1 MPFERFIP
9 PDKQKPPQ
17 VSIKRTGTITF
28 YKSWMAAHGLGKTS
42 HVILFF
48 DPSKKLVGVRA
59 AHDGKEEGAMK
70 LTQRKRVCSV
80 RARQFF
86 EKYRIRIERTSRYPL
101 SHDKGAAMAVI
112 DLRALKRRP
121 GRRRKAA

>member
-1 MPFERFIP
+1 MPFEKFVP
-9 PDKQKPPQ
+9 PDRQKPPQ

-28 YKSWMAAHGLGKTS
+28 YKAWMAAHGMGKAS

-48 DPSKKLVGVRA
+48 DPGKKLVGVKA
-59 AHDGKEEGAMK
+59 ARDGKEEGAMK
-70 LTQRKRVCSV
+70 LTHRKRVSSV

-86 EKYRIRIERTSRYPL
+86 DKYRIKLERTSRYPL

-112 DLRALKRRP
+112 DLRGIKRQP

>member
-1 MPFERFIP
+1 MPFEKFVP
-9 PDKQKPPQ
+9 PDREKPPQ

-28 YKSWMAAHGLGKTS
+28 YKSWMAAHGLGKVS

-48 DPSKKLVGVRA
+48 DASKKLVGVRGA
-59 AHDGKEEGAMK
+59 RDGKEEGALK

-86 EKYRIRIERTSRYPL
+86 ERYRITIERTSRYPL
-101 SHDKGAAMAVI
+101 AHDKSTAMAVI
-112 DLRALKRRP
+112 DLRGLTRRP